1 MTSGKNMNLPD
12 GWLSE
17 GQAAYLAQL
26 VRDVAGLE
34 GSFLEVG
41 SFHGRSA
48 TAIGTEVKKLNSRL
62 YCIDIWNKKL
72 TGKDEIERKEIMEE
86 YRKIP
91 IVEHFK
97 GDSYLMF
104 TENIKARGLGDV
116 IVPIIGLSSTIR
128 KTWEIPLRFIFID
141 GNHDYEYVWEDYL
154 WGQFL
159 VGAGIIAFHD
169 YMGKCGVRKAVNGM
183 MDNNPNFKPMG
194 LIGGIRTFRRL

>member
-1 MTSGKNMNLPD
+1 MNLPD

-17 GQAAYLAQL
+17 GQATHLAQL

-72 TGKDEIERKEIMEE
+72 KGKDEIEQKEIMEE

-91 IVEHFK
+91 TVEHFE

-104 TENIKARGLGDV
+104 TENIKARGLGDT
-116 IVPIIGLSSTIR
+116 IVPVIGLSSVIV

-141 GNHDYEYVWEDYL
+141 GNHDYEYVREDCC
-154 WGQFL
+154 WSQFL
-159 VGAGIIAFHD
+159 VNDGIIAFHD
-169 YMGKCGVRKAVNGM
+169 YVGKRGVRKAVNEI
-183 MDNNPNFKPMG
+183 MDNDPSFKPMG
-194 LIGGIRTFRRL
+194 LIGGIRTFRKSAREEK